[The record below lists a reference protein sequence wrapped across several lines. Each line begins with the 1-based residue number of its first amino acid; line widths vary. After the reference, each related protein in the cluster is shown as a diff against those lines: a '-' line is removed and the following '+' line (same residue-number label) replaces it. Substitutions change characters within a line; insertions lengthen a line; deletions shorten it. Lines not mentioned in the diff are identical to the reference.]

1 MATWGASP
9 TRRGRSLPPS
19 ARRPWARPRASKA
32 SRPARSPP
40 SWPMSDAVAW
50 PEAVSRFAAEIGVD
64 RARLADAERYRAL
77 LAGANRHMNLVGE
90 STLAD
95 FWGRHFLDSAQLL
108 VLAPGAKTWADLGS
122 GAGLPGVVLAI
133 LLEGAPGVRIH
144 LVESM
149 AKRCRFLREVVG
161 ALALPADIHHAR
173 AENLVLDVEV
183 VTARPC
189 APLTRL
195 LGFAKPSLGRRTKGL
210 FLKGAEV
217 DSEVAEARKS
227 WRFAA
232 DVHHSLSDPRGR
244 ILEVTELVR
253 AR

>member
-1 MATWGASP
+1 
-9 TRRGRSLPPS
+9 
-19 ARRPWARPRASKA
+19 
-32 SRPARSPP
+32 
-40 SWPMSDAVAW
+40 MSDAVAW
-50 PEAVSRFAAEIGVD
+50 PEAVSRFAADVGVD
-64 RARLADAERYRAL
+64 RERLADAERFRGL
-77 LAGANRHMNLVGE
+77 LAEANRHMNLVGE

-133 LLEGAPGVRIH
+133 LLKGTRGAHIH
-144 LVESM
+144 LVESV
-149 AKRCRFLREVVG
+149 AKRCGFLGQVVG
-161 ALALPADIHHAR
+161 ALALPAEVHHAR
-173 AENLVLDVEV
+173 AENLALDVEV
-183 VTARPC
+183 VTARAC
-189 APLTRL
+189 APLPRL
-195 LGFAKPSLGRRTKGL
+195 LGFAKPSLKRRTKGL
-210 FLKGAEV
+210 FLKGATV

-232 DVHHSLSDPRGR
+232 EVHPSLSDPRGR